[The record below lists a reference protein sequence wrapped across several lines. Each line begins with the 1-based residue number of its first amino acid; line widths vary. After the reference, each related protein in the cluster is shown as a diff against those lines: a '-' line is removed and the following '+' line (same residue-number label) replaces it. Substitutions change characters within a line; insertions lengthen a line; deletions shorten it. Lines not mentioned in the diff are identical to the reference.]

1 MTGFPRVS
9 SPHTPRFP
17 APRPPFWRRGGC
29 GRGPRRRGG
38 VAWPGAPR
46 ARFLRGGRPGPGPC
60 AHSFGMD
67 FAAAASSHSQ
77 RPARA
82 RRPPPRPPAPRPC
95 VTPGAPARAWTC
107 CPSPARVPSSSWRLP
122 AGACPQTHTRSCL
135 GLRHASPPAGPWR
148 GSCVA
153 GPRHLLFHLCVHR
166 FQLGCCVDLCSPG
179 V

>member
-38 VAWPGAPR
+38 VAWPGVPR

-77 RPARA
+77 RHARA
-82 RRPPPRPPAPRPC
+82 RRPPPPASPAAVRDPRRARSRVDLLPQPGSRPLFLL
-95 VTPGAPARAWTC
+95 APARRRVPPDPHPLLPRPPPRLAPRLAPRGPLAWELC
-107 CPSPARVPSSSWRLP
+107 RGPPSPALPPVRPPLP
-122 AGACPQTHTRSCL
+122 AGM
-135 GLRHASPPAGPWR
+135 LR
-148 GSCVA
+148 
-153 GPRHLLFHLCVHR
+153 
-166 FQLGCCVDLCSPG
+166 
-179 V
+179 